1 MQFTMLKSVSTY
13 LGVASSLLNRQ
24 LELLEQQVGGPLF
37 IRYLSPTPQRPTA
50 RGQALLDAL
59 ETATVQ
65 NQMVAASGGRDCL
78 RLPGTDTAV
87 QRRPYDGLSVRAI
100 SMRGSRT
107 HVLRYLVNG
116 GAKTVVYPGGVA
128 QATGASKTTVY
139 RVLREMAA
147 AGWLSQRRESDRD
160 LRLRR
165 RSDPQA

>member
-13 LGVASSLLNRQ
+13 LGVASCLLNRQ

-59 ETATVQ
+59 EAATVQ
-65 NQMVAASGGRDCL
+65 NQMVAALGGRDCL

-100 SMRGSRT
+100 TPVSAVVDAAQGEPANPRLAATVRVHIRSSTLGVCTVRGSNQQ
-107 HVLRYLVNG
+107 L
-116 GAKTVVYPGGVA
+116 A
-128 QATGASKTTVY
+128 
-139 RVLREMAA
+139 
-147 AGWLSQRRESDRD
+147 
-160 LRLRR
+160 LRLQSPGR
-165 RSDPQA
+165 